1 MDLQKLFR
9 RESHKEKDEMC
20 TKLCERPNNLS
31 QHVRARY
38 PGVLALPLEGEICV

>member
-1 MDLQKLFR
+1 MDLKKHFQ

-20 TKLCERPNNLS
+20 TKICERPNNLS

-38 PGVLALPLEGEICV
+38 PGVLALPLEREISV